1 MHQMDGFFDVG
12 QVHGVGDQITDVIL
26 SVHTPLSGQTDVQGN

>member
-1 MHQMDGFFDVG
+1 MHQMDGIVDVG
-12 QVHGVGDQITDVIL
+12 QGHGVGDQITDVNL